1 MSVDLREKQEE
12 AEEANAG
19 VFYNIGNNRDA
30 LEKDETMASEY
41 GIRR

>member
-19 VFYNIGNNRDA
+19 VFYNIG
-30 LEKDETMASEY
+30 MH
-41 GIRR
+41 